1 MTNDTD
7 RDLRIEM
14 LPVASLE
21 RNPRNARTH
30 SKKQIRQIGDSIREF
45 GFTNPV
51 LIDGKGRIVAGHG
64 RVAAAKLIGLDF
76 APAIRLEG
84 MTDAQVRAYVLADNR
99 LAENAGWDKELLA
112 LELQYLSDLQIEFDP
127 TITGF
132 EVPEIDILIEGLDA
146 SGSDD
151 EADRIPHV
159 DEATAVVSR
168 VGELWQLG
176 RHRLLCGDATKA
188 ESFARLM
195 AGERAQ
201 MVFTDPPYNVP
212 VHGHVCGLGRIRH
225 AEFAM
230 ASGEMSEAEFTT
242 FLETVFRHLTTHSAD
257 GSIHFHCMD
266 WRHVRELLNAAQG
279 IYAEFKNLCVWNK
292 TNGGMGSFY
301 RSKHELVF
309 VFKNGTAPHIN
320 NVELGKYGRY
330 RTNVWDYAGVNA
342 LSAGRMDE
350 LAMHPTVKPVA
361 LVADAIRDCSK
372 RGGIVL
378 DCFAG
383 SGTTLI
389 AAERT
394 GRRARVLEMEP
405 KYVDVAIERFEQ
417 LTGEQAT
424 HAESGLTFSQ
434 MRDWREIEGEP
445 ESDAA
450 NDNGNTRGATNVG

>member
-21 RNPRNARTH
+21 RNPRDARTH

-84 MTDAQVRAYVLADNR
+84 MTDAQVRAYVIADNR

-188 ESFARLM
+188 E
-195 AGERAQ
+195 
-201 MVFTDPPYNVP
+201 
-212 VHGHVCGLGRIRH
+212 
-225 AEFAM
+225 
-230 ASGEMSEAEFTT
+230 
-242 FLETVFRHLTTHSAD
+242 
-257 GSIHFHCMD
+257 
-266 WRHVRELLNAAQG
+266 
-279 IYAEFKNLCVWNK
+279 
-292 TNGGMGSFY
+292 
-301 RSKHELVF
+301 
-309 VFKNGTAPHIN
+309 
-320 NVELGKYGRY
+320 
-330 RTNVWDYAGVNA
+330 
-342 LSAGRMDE
+342 
-350 LAMHPTVKPVA
+350 
-361 LVADAIRDCSK
+361 
-372 RGGIVL
+372 
-378 DCFAG
+378 
-383 SGTTLI
+383 
-389 AAERT
+389 
-394 GRRARVLEMEP
+394 
-405 KYVDVAIERFEQ
+405 
-417 LTGEQAT
+417 
-424 HAESGLTFSQ
+424 
-434 MRDWREIEGEP
+434 
-445 ESDAA
+445 
-450 NDNGNTRGATNVG
+450 

>member
-1 MTNDTD
+1 
-7 RDLRIEM
+7 
-14 LPVASLE
+14 
-21 RNPRNARTH
+21 
-30 SKKQIRQIGDSIREF
+30 
-45 GFTNPV
+45 
-51 LIDGKGRIVAGHG
+51 
-64 RVAAAKLIGLDF
+64 
-76 APAIRLEG
+76 
-84 MTDAQVRAYVLADNR
+84 
-99 LAENAGWDKELLA
+99 
-112 LELQYLSDLQIEFDP
+112 
-127 TITGF
+127 
-132 EVPEIDILIEGLDA
+132 
-146 SGSDD
+146 
-151 EADRIPHV
+151 
-159 DEATAVVSR
+159 
-168 VGELWQLG
+168 
-176 RHRLLCGDATKA
+176 
-188 ESFARLM
+188 
-195 AGERAQ
+195 
-201 MVFTDPPYNVP
+201 
-212 VHGHVCGLGRIRH
+212 
-225 AEFAM
+225 
-230 ASGEMSEAEFTT
+230 
-242 FLETVFRHLTTHSAD
+242 
-257 GSIHFHCMD
+257 
-266 WRHVRELLNAAQG
+266 
-279 IYAEFKNLCVWNK
+279 
-292 TNGGMGSFY
+292 MGSFY

-350 LAMHPTVKPVA
+350 LAMHQTVKPVA

-394 GRRARVLEMEP
+394 GRRASVLEMEP